1 MLRERKTALKSK
13 VAEKDVKAILA
24 LKDVMS
30 DDKVSIFGS
39 LDFKNA
45 DELQKV
51 FKIMNKEEVNEIL
64 KRTAP
69 LYEVAN

>member
-13 VAEKDVKAILA
+13 VADKDVKAILA

-51 FKIMNKEEVNEIL
+51 FKIMNKEQVNDIL

>member
-51 FKIMNKEEVNEIL
+51 FKIMNKEQVNEIL

>member
-30 DDKVSIFGS
+30 DDKVSIFDS

-51 FKIMNKEEVNEIL
+51 FKIMNKEQVNEIL